1 MLVEHEITRP
11 ISLVT
16 RISEKMDIQEPRNP
30 ELAEL
35 SKDVAPE
42 NVMDRMAEHEQELKR
57 EAAGC
62 REAEM
67 VQYVLFD
74 VDGTLID
81 TVDFHAWSWERTF
94 RHFGKEVRVQAIRDQ
109 IGKGSD
115 QLLPVFWSEEELE
128 RLGDELRKYRRALF
142 RREYLP
148 RAKAFPRVRE
158 LFERIKRDGKRIA
171 VASSSKKDE
180 LGEFLEIAA
189 VADLADVTISADD
202 ADRSKP
208 HPDIFEAALRELRG
222 PDPREAIVIGD
233 TPYDA
238 QAASSTGLETIG
250 LLCGGFPEEQL
261 RSAGCIAI
269 YRDPADL
276 LGQYEESPLADRAGA
291 RAAS

>member
-1 MLVEHEITRP
+1 MIRH
-11 ISLVT
+11 
-16 RISEKMDIQEPRNP
+16 
-30 ELAEL
+30 
-35 SKDVAPE
+35 
-42 NVMDRMAEHEQELKR
+42 
-57 EAAGC
+57 
-62 REAEM
+62 
-67 VQYVLFD
+67 VLFD

-94 RHFGKEVRVQAIRDQ
+94 RQFGKEVRFQAIRDQ

-128 RLGDELRKYRRALF
+128 RLGDELREYRGALF

-148 RAKAFPRVRE
+148 RVKAFPRVRQ
-158 LFERIKRDGKRIA
+158 LFERIKRAQKRIA

-180 LGEFLEIAA
+180 LEEFLEIAG

-208 HPDIFEAALRELRG
+208 YPDIFQAALRELG
-222 PDPREAIVIGD
+222 QPDPRETIVIGD

-238 QAASSTGLETIG
+238 QAASSAGLETIG

-261 RSAGCIAI
+261 RGAGCIAI

-276 LGQYEESPLADRAGA
+276 LACYEESPLSEGAGA
-291 RAAS
+291 RASS